1 MPRRFARVPGRRFQ
15 FRPSW
20 FAEYFSLFRP
30 PGTCCFARCLDP
42 RRLISCH
49 SGDTTFNSL
58 PSNRHAD
65 LTPALAFVNYF
76 CEVASLEPDIVPDII
91 NIKRQVLSMLQV
103 KEFSPI
109 ARFENPAPKLVL
121 PAVFCPYCSHGQDI
135 DLCRDH
141 GALSK
146 NWKCVLC
153 LLVDLCAEQIRSSN
167 PLTGASIAAILS
179 ISTLCTAC
187 CLKASDGSFFYLKLR

>member
-1 MPRRFARVPGRRFQ
+1 VPALQHSFT
-15 FRPSW
+15 FR
-20 FAEYFSLFRP
+20 
-30 PGTCCFARCLDP
+30 
-42 RRLISCH
+42 

-91 NIKRQVLSMLQV
+91 NVKRQVLSMLQV

-109 ARFENPAPKLVL
+109 ARFENPAPKLIL
-121 PAVFCPYCSHGQDI
+121 PAVFCPLCSHGQDI

-146 NWKCVLC
+146 NWKCVTG
-153 LLVDLCAEQIRSSN
+153 LLFAFDLGNMMQIE
-167 PLTGASIAAILS
+167 
-179 ISTLCTAC
+179 
-187 CLKASDGSFFYLKLR
+187 

>member
-1 MPRRFARVPGRRFQ
+1 MPHRSARIPGRRVR

-20 FAEYFSLFRP
+20 FAEFFSLFRP
-30 PGTCCFARCLDP
+30 PGTCCFACCLDP

-49 SGDTTFNSL
+49 SSDTTFNSL
-58 PSNRHAD
+58 PSNKHAD

-91 NIKRQVLSMLQV
+91 NIKRQLLCMLQV

-121 PAVFCPYCSHGQDI
+121 PAVFCPLCSHGQDI

-146 NWKCVLC
+146 NWKCVSTVLC
-153 LLVDLCAEQIRSSN
+153 EQISSSN
-167 PLTGASIAAILS
+167 PLTDASIAAILS

-187 CLKASDGSFFYLKLR
+187 CLKTSDGSFFYLKLR